1 MTGLVLVSVS
11 EKHEE
16 HMHINLNVETVQACS
31 FRHTR
36 HVPIFLRMRKACFS
50 ATFLIK
56 KRLIGLTVQRVCKA
70 TTAPVKLNGRKRLL
84 TTEKDTRY
92 HI

>member
-16 HMHINLNVETVQACS
+16 HMHINLNVETVQAFS
-31 FRHTR
+31 FRHTS
-36 HVPIFLRMRKACFS
+36 HVSIFLRMRKACFS

-56 KRLIGLTVQRVCKA
+56 KRPDRSYRPEGCKA
-70 TTAPVKLNGRKRLL
+70 TTAQSN
-84 TTEKDTRY
+84 
-92 HI
+92 